1 MKKLR
6 ELRKAQGMTM
16 KQLGAMV
23 GVSESAIS
31 QYETGKRNADYE
43 LLLQF
48 AEIFGVSIEYLL
60 TGEES
65 PTVAANIY
73 VLPKTKKVPRLGI
86 IACGEPILAVENIED
101 YDAMPLEIAADFTL
115 ICKGNSM
122 INARIFDGDIVYI
135 RKQDTVENGEIA
147 AVLINDEATLK
158 RVRKFEDHIV
168 LEPANPMFEPLVY
181 WRENMN
187 EVRIIGKAVAFTS
200 QVR

>member
-187 EVRIIGKAVAFTS
+187 EVRIIGKAVAFTN

>member
-31 QYETGKRNADYE
+31 QYETGKRNADYK

-48 AEIFGVSIEYLL
+48 AKIFGVSIEYLL

-65 PTVAANIY
+65 PTFAANIY

>member
-147 AVLINDEATLK
+147 AVLIDDEATLK